1 MELCGEYEQMAE
13 IRTDGDQK
21 ELTEASGV
29 FFKIETKRIVRING
43 ETMNVKTVMR
53 VKDKGKTAYLVSF
66 KKTAQVWILAK
77 GDTPT
82 QLAVLQSDE
91 KEHGRS
97 KVLVLERRD
106 GPPR

>member
-1 MELCGEYEQMAE
+1 MAE

-21 ELTEASGV
+21 EVAEASGV

-66 KKTAQVWILAK
+66 KITSQVWILAK

-82 QLAVLQSDE
+82 QLAVLQNDE

-97 KVLVLERRD
+97 NLFVLERREV
-106 GPPR
+106 PPR